1 MTSYYRFC
9 ERDRPRERERKRE
22 NNLRKI
28 EVNIFNEMHSKV
40 QDIKFIYLTS
50 SSVMI
55 L

>member
-1 MTSYYRFC
+1 VG
-9 ERDRPRERERKRE
+9 ERTKEREREGD
-22 NNLRKI
+22 NNLGKK
-28 EVNIFNEMHSKV
+28 EVNIFNEIHSKV